1 MNSKVAFLAVVA
13 MALVCVANAAVP
25 QPVTNDLAP
34 GTIWDWSTRLSPERE
49 ICFACTALVSMFNH
63 RGLVKGVAQKASQFV
78 THLCDTQRNVT
89 RGSKLRGLVCE
100 LSPILTQLVDLDTID
115 PTLAPEATCGRAKAC
130 EGAAAWWDK
139 NSNLGQIAAGVA
151 PDKVTGPLVDV
162 IKRGSGVKNS
172 WEVTFTF
179 SSGFSAVP
187 NVVTNPQWDDSIT
200 YPESLCVMAATYF
213 HTCSDNINSAY
224 YVQYLADGAS

>member
-1 MNSKVAFLAVVA
+1 MQISVKLVLLVVA
-13 MALVCVANAAVP
+13 VALCDTVLANKHGRSGKAIHDP
-25 QPVTNDLAP
+25 LPNTFE
-34 GTIWDWSTRLSPERE
+34 LSAGMKPERE
-49 ICFACTALVSMFNH
+49 FCFACTLLVSVLNQ
-63 RGLVKGVAQKASQFV
+63 RGLNVNGTAQDFLTKY
-78 THLCDTQRNVT
+78 CDLSKPT
-89 RGSKLRGLVCE
+89 RAPKMRQLICA
-100 LSPILTQLVDLDTID
+100 LSPDLMNLLDADNID
-115 PTLAPEATCGRAKAC
+115 PSLAPEAICARAKAC

-139 NSNLGQIAAGVA
+139 DSNLGQIAAGVA

-187 NVVTNPQWDDSIT
+187 NVVTNPQWDDSIP

-224 YVQYLADGAS
+224 YVQYLAVGPS